1 MILAWDVSSSVV
13 ALLACISTLQTGRIA
28 AQPNANSLPIWSGL
42 DFYPCLAASRNIDLH
57 LQGFN
62 GFSNVLPLHNGH
74 DTAVKWS
81 RWENFS
87 KAWSCL
93 RQIFKC
99 QQNSTPFVPLH
110 WLKPLK
116 DTSNGRWSS
125 QLDHFLSLT
134 LRGSPPVRNY
144 SDLQWKSGSNCCLN
158 GPSWLFAWI

>member
-1 MILAWDVSSSVV
+1 MILAWDVSSSVA

-28 AQPNANSLPIWSGL
+28 ARPNANSLHNWSGL
-42 DFYPCLAASRNIDLH
+42 NCHFYPCLAASRNKNRH

-93 RQIFKC
+93 RQIFKG
-99 QQNSTPFVPLH
+99 QQNSTPFCP
-110 WLKPLK
+110 
-116 DTSNGRWSS
+116 
-125 QLDHFLSLT
+125 FSLT
-134 LRGSPPVRNY
+134 QTTLRY
-144 SDLQWKSGSNCCLN
+144 LQWKVIVSTRSLPFTNSQRITASEKLF
-158 GPSWLFAWI
+158 GPAMEVWEQLLFEWT